1 MRVRNGNFQF
11 IFYLFYFDGFPTL
24 GASLVTTVTTYTKH
38 QKKLIKGKQ
47 ITRQR
52 ILCVSVDDIISW
64 KNFPTF
70 FTEKKTHF
78 IIIEISS
85 ENDSNTDP

>member
-1 MRVRNGNFQF
+1 MKNKNDQKSTKGGVKVRNGNFQF
-11 IFYLFYFDGFPTL
+11 IFYLFYLDGFPTL

-52 ILCVSVDDIISW
+52 ILCVSVDDVISW
-64 KNFPTF
+64 K
-70 FTEKKTHF
+70 KLSHF
-78 IIIEISS
+78 LY
-85 ENDSNTDP
+85 